1 MHGHFVEA
9 IRLSPPVVHVR
20 IVVSCEGALSGTK
33 GKGPGICCQH
43 YKNKGVQFR
52 RKIVKIDV
60 MVNFKPQSE
69 A

>member
-33 GKGPGICCQH
+33 GKGPEH
-43 YKNKGVQFR
+43 VANTTKTKVYN
-52 RKIVKIDV
+52 
-60 MVNFKPQSE
+60 SE
-69 A
+69 GK